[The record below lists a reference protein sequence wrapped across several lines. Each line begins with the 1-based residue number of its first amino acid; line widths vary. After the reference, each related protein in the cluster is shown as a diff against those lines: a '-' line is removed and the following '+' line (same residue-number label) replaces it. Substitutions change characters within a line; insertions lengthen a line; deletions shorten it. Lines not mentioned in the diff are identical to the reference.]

1 MVQDQEAQLFEQQGF
16 GHSLELSAP
25 AALLIVDFVRGF
37 VTPTVFGG
45 FNTHEASRN
54 TVSVL
59 DRFRQLDWPVVFTRI
74 VFSGDGSDAN
84 VFSQKVPSVLTLT
97 EDNPDSHI
105 VDDLLPRKGELVIT
119 KTAPSAFFGTSLSTF
134 LTRRG
139 VGTVAI
145 VGATTSG
152 CVRASTVDA
161 MSLGFMPVVLSDCV
175 GDRVESAHL
184 SSLRDMAMKYADVMP
199 AKHFFS
205 RVA

>member
-1 MVQDQEAQLFEQQGF
+1 V
-16 GHSLELSAP
+16 
-25 AALLIVDFVRGF
+25 IVDFVRGF
-37 VTPTVFGG
+37 VNPSVFGG
-45 FNTHEASRN
+45 FNTLQASRN

-84 VFSQKVPSVLTLT
+84 VFSQKVPSVLALT

-105 VDDLLPRKGELVIT
+105 VDDLSPRKGELVIA

-134 LTRRG
+134 LTQRG
-139 VGTVAI
+139 VRTVAI
-145 VGATTSG
+145 AGATTSG
-152 CVRASTVDA
+152 CVRATTVDA
-161 MSLGFMPVVLSDCV
+161 MSLGFMPVVLTDCV
-175 GDRVESAHL
+175 GDRVESAHW
-184 SSLRDMAMKYADVMP
+184 SSLRDMAMKYADVMS